1 MTKDPIETAHD
12 DYLNAQAE
20 YHELRER
27 LENEIAAANRR
38 ADVAYRRWER
48 LRDAA
53 REVSAFN
60 PTNHADQPRGVDSD
74 GVRK

>member
-1 MTKDPIETAHD
+1 MTGPVKAAHD
-12 DYLNAQAE
+12 AYLDAQAE

-27 LENEIAAANRR
+27 LGNEIAAANRR

-53 REVSAFN
+53 RDR
-60 PTNHADQPRGVDSD
+60 PDQQQQAPGVDQ
-74 GVRK
+74 